1 MNQDKHERLRD
12 ILGPDAGMSVP
23 EDFFEKRFSEIN
35 SQLPPFPKAPTPEKL
50 SRWQM
55 LRPYIYMAAMF
66 AGIWLMMQVF
76 HHAAG
81 DMTLNLDNPPE
92 HIAMAMQ
99 DSDINSDYFIIP
111 ESYSEEAEM
120 VYEVSSQYNSIED
133 FAEDF
138 GYEME
143 PEYASMKINE

>member
-1 MNQDKHERLRD
+1 MDKYEDKLTGTYGRKGGWKVPEGYFEKAYKEISEKL
-12 ILGPDAGMSVP
+12 PDAPEVVRHVP
-23 EDFFEKRFSEIN
+23 M
-35 SQLPPFPKAPTPEKL
+35 T
-50 SRWQM
+50 RWQR
-55 LRPYIYMAAMF
+55 LKPYIYLAAMF

-138 GYEME
+138 GYKME